1 MSPSAQTYLSEA
13 LSIMEKHSLLRHQVD
28 WGDVRGQAFAH
39 AHGAQKPADTYG
51 AIDWALY
58 SLGDGH
64 SRFLEPEPEPDK
76 NSPEPSVVSFEGPQ
90 GRSLKSGIGYVS
102 LPGVQGSQ
110 KTYDEYVRQGR
121 EIVAK
126 ADRTGV
132 CGWVVDLRSDTGGN
146 MWPMLAVV
154 GPVLG
159 DGKVGMFVD
168 ADGRKTVW
176 SIKRG
181 APYADGEPTGWGDS
195 RPVTQGAP
203 PVAVLTSNRTA
214 SAGEAVAVA
223 FRARPRTQFFGE
235 RTNGVP
241 TGNQTYRLSDGA
253 RLVLTEV
260 KDADRTGR
268 TYDAAIPPDKEIA
281 ADPRPATG
289 NRDEAL
295 EAAQSWLLEQA
306 AGRR

>member
-1 MSPSAQTYLSEA
+1 MSPSARIYLSKA

-28 WGDVRGQAFAH
+28 WADVRSEAFSQAD
-39 AHGAQKPADTYG
+39 GALKPADTYG
-51 AIDWALY
+51 AIGSALR

-64 SRFLEPEPEPDK
+64 SILWEPEKAKENLGSSEVSPD
-76 NSPEPSVVSFEGPQ
+76 GLQ
-90 GRSLKSGIGYVS
+90 GRSLKNGIGYLS

-110 KTYDEYVRQGR
+110 KTYDQYVRQGR
-121 EIVAK
+121 AAVAK
-126 ADRTGV
+126 ADRTGA

-168 ADGRKTVW
+168 ADGNRSVW

-181 APYADGEPTGWGDS
+181 APYLDGKSAGWDDS
-195 RPVTQGAP
+195 RPVAGSSP
-203 PVAVLTSNRTA
+203 PVAVLTGDRTA

-223 FRARPRTQFFGE
+223 FRGRPDTRFFGE
-235 RTNGVP
+235 PTNGVP
-241 TGNQTYRLSDGA
+241 TGNKAYRLSDGA
-253 RLVLTEV
+253 MLILTEV

-268 TYDAAIPPDKEIA
+268 TYDAAIPPDEEIVK
-281 ADPRPATG
+281 DPRPVARG
-289 NRDEAL
+289 RDDVL
-295 EAAQSWLLEQA
+295 EAAHSWLLKQA
-306 AGRR
+306 ACRRP